1 MLTNMIR
8 LQQSTKCIIPRR
20 NSSISSK
27 LVRKNFLD
35 FFITENEHTF
45 IRSSPVIPY
54 CDNSI
59 VFVNAGMNQVSDNKY
74 MHRKI
79 IVSTLQPVL
88 FKFQFKNVFLGNN
101 TAPSSR
107 AANSQKCIRVGG
119 KHNDYSI
126 VGKDGYHHTFFE
138 MLGNWSFGDYFK
150 VNLIAF

>member
-1 MLTNMIR
+1 MFTSMIR
-8 LQQSTKCIIPRR
+8 LQQSTKCIISRR

-59 VFVNAGMNQVSDNKY
+59 VFVNAGMNQVHDIEY
-74 MHRKI
+74 MHRKKLDQH
-79 IVSTLQPVL
+79 SSRFYLN
-88 FKFQFKNVFLGNN
+88 FQFKNVFLGNN